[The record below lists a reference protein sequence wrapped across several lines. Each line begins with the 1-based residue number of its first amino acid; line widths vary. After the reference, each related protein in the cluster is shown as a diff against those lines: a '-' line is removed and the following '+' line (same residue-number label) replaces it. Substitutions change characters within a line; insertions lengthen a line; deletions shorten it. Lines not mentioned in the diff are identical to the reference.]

1 VTAAGDRPRPAVR
14 LGRDRWSPPTPVG
27 YLDSIQAL
35 GGLAAP
41 LLAGASFT
49 LAALLLPAT
58 TGGGASAAPRLCRW
72 PDLTLFCFIG
82 SGLAQIAAVQATVWC
97 RRLTATPVE
106 FMDWY
111 PDEVRAGQPSRWLRN
126 VQASHQR
133 QAFRWADRARLL
145 YHLGILLLLAGLITV
160 SVPPRHLTPARGA
173 VVALTA
179 LGVLGELAWLVV
191 ASVRGR
197 TRRRQELVHG
207 VGMLCAPALALS
219 AAAAHG
225 GGARALDVAIL
236 LVGVVAVAVEAVVLL
251 GRLSSWAW
259 FGVPASGLGPGWMR
273 VAGQAVAAAGI
284 VISVAVA
291 LSGARH
297 GMTVVSMVAVLPPFA
312 VEMTCFWQV
321 YGAERRARGA

>member
-1 VTAAGDRPRPAVR
+1 
-14 LGRDRWSPPTPVG
+14 
-27 YLDSIQAL
+27 
-35 GGLAAP
+35 
-41 LLAGASFT
+41 
-49 LAALLLPAT
+49 
-58 TGGGASAAPRLCRW
+58 
-72 PDLTLFCFIG
+72 
-82 SGLAQIAAVQATVWC
+82 
-97 RRLTATPVE
+97 
-106 FMDWY
+106 
-111 PDEVRAGQPSRWLRN
+111 
-126 VQASHQR
+126 
-133 QAFRWADRARLL
+133 
-145 YHLGILLLLAGLITV
+145 
-160 SVPPRHLTPARGA
+160 
-173 VVALTA
+173 
-179 LGVLGELAWLVV
+179 
-191 ASVRGR
+191 
-197 TRRRQELVHG
+197 VHG